1 MRTLLDIADIADKD
15 GATESMDLRAA
26 RISNTIAR
34 LRNATV
40 HLLDVKMM
48 IGSGYDEPKP
58 YEIRDGIAIVDV
70 SGPLMSDSWWYQD
83 YADVLDAVR
92 TAGEDSSVTGI
103 LLRINSPGGETDRA
117 FETAAE
123 IEAIGKNKPIWCVA
137 DVSAYSAGYL
147 LACCAEKIYAAPIS
161 GGVGSIGVYCAHWD
175 YSEYLKQAGIKV
187 TLIGDPEGKTSGNPY
202 EPLDEEGEKKL
213 RSEIERLSG
222 EFFSFVARRRKMT
235 VEEVQ
240 ALNAGLFHGAARA
253 LGAKL
258 ADQAGT
264 FEAALSEMIASMRER
279 SLSVA
284 AHAAITQQE
293 NHMENETP
301 TTVAAADAKPAVEQ
315 PQAAVESPIKAEPK
329 TDVKAVTEMPK
340 PAAADLETVLTLCAV
355 AGLTATEAVDIHK
368 KGFTVEQLRADLS
381 DRRAA
386 KDEAAPTSGLTGA
399 PSKATGLGTIEA
411 KAEALRVD
419 DPKLSREQAMAQVLR
434 ANPALY
440 QQYLSE
446 NPAQTSGR

>member
-15 GATESMDLRAA
+15 GAAESMDLRAA
-26 RISNTIAR
+26 RISSTIAR

-70 SGPLMSDSWWYQD
+70 SGPLMAESYWYQD
-83 YADVLDAVR
+83 YDDVLEAVKA
-92 TAGEDSSVTGI
+92 AGEDSSVAGI

-123 IEAIGKNKPIWCVA
+123 IEAIGKKKPIWCVA
-137 DVSAYSAGYL
+137 DVNAYSAGYL

-187 TLIGDPEGKTSGNPY
+187 TLIGDPEGKTSGNPF
-202 EPLDEEGEKKL
+202 EPLDEEGKKEL
-213 RSEIERLSG
+213 RGEIERLSG

-264 FEAALSEMIASMRER
+264 FETALSEMIASMRER

-284 AHAAITQQE
+284 ARAAITQQE
-293 NHMENETP
+293 NHMEN
-301 TTVAAADAKPAVEQ
+301 DAKPAVEQ
-315 PQAAVESPIKAEPK
+315 PKAAVESPVKAEPE
-329 TDVKAVTEMPK
+329 TDVKVVAEMPK

-355 AGLTATEAVDIHK
+355 AGLTAIEAVDIHK
-368 KGFTVEQLRADLS
+368 KGFSVEQLRADLTN
-381 DRRAA
+381 RRAA

-399 PSKATGLGTIEA
+399 PIKATGMGTIEA
-411 KAEALRVD
+411 RAEALRVD
-419 DPKLSREQAMAQVLR
+419 EPKLSREQAMAQVLR

>member
-1 MRTLLDIADIADKD
+1 MKTLLDIADIVDKA
-15 GATESMDLRAA
+15 GGESVDLRTA
-26 RISNTIAR
+26 RISNTISR

-40 HLLDVKMM
+40 HLIDVKMM
-48 IGSGYDEPKP
+48 IGSGYEEPKP
-58 YEIRDGIAIVDV
+58 YEIRDGVAIVDI
-70 SGPLMSDSWWYQD
+70 SGPLMADSWWYQD
-83 YADVLDAVR
+83 YSDVLESVR
-92 TAGEDSSVTGI
+92 AAGEDSSVSGI

-123 IEAIGKNKPIWCVA
+123 IEAVGKKKPIWCVA

-147 LACCAEKIYAAPIS
+147 LACCAEKIYAAPVS

-187 TLIGDPEGKTSGNPY
+187 TLIGDPEGKTAGNPY
-202 EPLDEEGEKKL
+202 EPLDDEGEKKL
-213 RSEIERLSG
+213 RGEIERLSG

-235 VEEVQ
+235 VEEVR
-240 ALNAGLFHGAARA
+240 ALNAGLFHGSSHA

-258 ADQAGT
+258 ADQSGT
-264 FEAALSEMIASMRER
+264 FESALSEMVSAMRER

-284 AHAAITQQE
+284 ARAAINPQE
-293 NHMENETP
+293 NVMETANPTP
-301 TTVAAADAKPAVEQ
+301 AAAADPKPADQ
-315 PQAAVESPIKAEPK
+315 PQVAVAAPAAEPK
-329 TDVKAVTEMPK
+329 TDPKAVTEMPK

-355 AGLTATEAVDIHK
+355 AGLTATEAVDLHK
-368 KGFTVEQLRADLS
+368 KGFTVENLRAELAN
-381 DRRAA
+381 RRAD
-386 KDEAAPTSGLTGA
+386 KDAAAPTSGLTGA
-399 PSKATGLGTIEA
+399 PIKATGLTTIDA
-411 KAEALRVD
+411 KAEALRAEE
-419 DPKLSREQAMAQVLR
+419 PGLSKEQAMARVLR